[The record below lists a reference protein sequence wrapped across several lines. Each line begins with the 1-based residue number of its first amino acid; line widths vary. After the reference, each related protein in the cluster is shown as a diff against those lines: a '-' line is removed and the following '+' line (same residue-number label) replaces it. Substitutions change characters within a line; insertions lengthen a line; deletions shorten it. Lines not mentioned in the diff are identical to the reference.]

1 MLKLYIAGNL
11 GAATSEAILV
21 DPLKVTAGLTTGI
34 VEIFDKHCDVMGNI
48 LNNSL
53 EFTFSKENKTETRT
67 FFFRTASFWV
77 GNKNIINFN
86 LLVPNSTNTIER
98 KNDTTILVYANNM
111 MELKVEAAEEPI
123 VKDIE
128 RVKKELAIEV
138 EIEKP
143 DTKQKAQKK
152 TLEEELIYFEQLLVA
167 LREYKKRGK

>member
-11 GAATSEAILV
+11 GAATSEAILI

-86 LLVPNSTNTIER
+86 LLTPNSTNTTER
-98 KNDTTILVYANNM
+98 KNDTTVLVYANNM
-111 MELKVEAAEEPI
+111 MELKFDANEELI
-123 VKDIE
+123 IKDIE
-128 RVKKELAIEV
+128 RVKKELTIEL

-152 TLEEELIYFEQLLVA
+152 NIRRRISLF
-167 LREYKKRGK
+167 

>member
-1 MLKLYIAGNL
+1 
-11 GAATSEAILV
+11 
-21 DPLKVTAGLTTGI
+21 
-34 VEIFDKHCDVMGNI
+34 
-48 LNNSL
+48 
-53 EFTFSKENKTETRT
+53 
-67 FFFRTASFWV
+67 
-77 GNKNIINFN
+77 
-86 LLVPNSTNTIER
+86 
-98 KNDTTILVYANNM
+98 

-138 EIEKP
+138 EVEKP